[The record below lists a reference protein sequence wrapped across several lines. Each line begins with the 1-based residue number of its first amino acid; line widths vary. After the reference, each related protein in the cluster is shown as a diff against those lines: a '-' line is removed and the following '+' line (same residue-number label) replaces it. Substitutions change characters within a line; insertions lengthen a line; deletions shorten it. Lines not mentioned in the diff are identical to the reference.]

1 MATIIEHRNAVLV
14 LGGET
19 LTRVSGLSDDNPP
32 IELPDIPLYE
42 THFGND
48 GTMYAMGTSIQG
60 GDVKVK
66 LLPTSQTNARWLA
79 VHALIQKGVHMIWHG
94 TYHYD
99 TVVGGLQ
106 QSWGF
111 TMRGGVL
118 KSAPPG
124 MVAGANGVW
133 TFAFE
138 QIIPDTLAANF
149 SPAPYSTD

>member
-1 MATIIEHRNAVLV
+1 MLV

-42 THFGND
+42 THFGHD
-48 GTMYAMGTSIQG
+48 GTMYAMGTSMQG

-66 LLPTSQTNARWLA
+66 LLPTSQTNARWLG
-79 VHALIQKGVHMIWHG
+79 VHAQIQKGVHIIWHG
-94 TYHYD
+94 LYHYD

-111 TMRGGVL
+111 ALRGGVTEVRSSRHGRRSERRMDVRFRADNPRHACSEL
-118 KSAPPG
+118 
-124 MVAGANGVW
+124 
-133 TFAFE
+133 
-138 QIIPDTLAANF
+138 LARAVQHELG
-149 SPAPYSTD
+149 DGLD